1 MFFHPV
7 KQSRFGWNVK
17 FNHCDMLWIGFQ
29 FQRQSKHLT
38 TGILGMKIGMYLLR
52 LGHSLALLDWRM
64 IYSIGLCMV
73 DVDLLTYGLGLWQ
86 VLIKLPAAFGL
97 CMSMENI
104 LNAIGLRVHCMVNIF
119 SKLGLQLHCMV
130 NTFAKLGLRLRC
142 MVNLFAKLGH
152 LLRCMVIIF
161 ATLGL
166 RRQCLEKY
174 MDKVGLSMVQR
185 SWVRI
190 YMTVGLHALATFHGM
205 VWGEVE
211 QEMELFLAVL
221 WASGMRLATPRKES
235 YRIFLQNH
243 HLFNLETGFN

>member
-17 FNHCDMLWIGFQ
+17 FNHCDMLRIGFQ

-104 LNAIGLRVHCMVNIF
+104 LAGSSPFQDNRTTGW
-119 SKLGLQLHCMV
+119 GLQNSVQLPYKWL
-130 NTFAKLGLRLRC
+130 NFGLC
-142 MVNLFAKLGH
+142 
-152 LLRCMVIIF
+152 
-161 ATLGL
+161 
-166 RRQCLEKY
+166 
-174 MDKVGLSMVQR
+174 
-185 SWVRI
+185 
-190 YMTVGLHALATFHGM
+190 
-205 VWGEVE
+205 
-211 QEMELFLAVL
+211 
-221 WASGMRLATPRKES
+221 
-235 YRIFLQNH
+235 
-243 HLFNLETGFN
+243 

>member
-52 LGHSLALLDWRM
+52 LGHSLTLLVWRM
-64 IYSIGLCMV
+64 INGIGFL
-73 DVDLLTYGLGLWQ
+73 Q

-104 LNAIGLRVHCMVNIF
+104 LNAIGLRRHCMVNIYAKLGLQLHCTVNIF
-119 SKLGLQLHCMV
+119 AKLGLQLHCMV
-130 NTFAKLGLRLRC
+130 DT
-142 MVNLFAKLGH
+142 FAKLGH
-152 LLRCMVIIF
+152 LLRCMAIIF

-211 QEMELFLAVL
+211 QEMELFLAVSL
-221 WASGMRLATPRKES
+221 ASGVRVATP
-235 YRIFLQNH
+235 
-243 HLFNLETGFN
+243 